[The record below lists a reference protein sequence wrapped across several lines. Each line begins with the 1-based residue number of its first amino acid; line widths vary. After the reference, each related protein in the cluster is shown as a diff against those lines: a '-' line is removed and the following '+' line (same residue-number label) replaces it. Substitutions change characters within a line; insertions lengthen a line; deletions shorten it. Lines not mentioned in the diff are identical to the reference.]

1 MPGTY
6 KIEDFLNIKTAWASG
21 FSPDSSK
28 VLVSSNLTGTMQLY
42 TVPRAGGALSRIT
55 DFEEPVA
62 GTYLPTSN
70 EILVQKDEG
79 GNERLQIYLMD
90 DGGGNFRPIVYD
102 PEWIHRIGG
111 VTRDGTS
118 IAYACNRRNG
128 VDFDVFVRT
137 LQTGEERCVFDMGG
151 WCQPVGFSPD
161 GRFLSVYRLTDRNA
175 DNDIYLVDLVSG
187 ETLHV
192 TPHDDEAAFTAPH
205 WMPDSSSFFF
215 TCDQDR
221 EYLSVARYSMA
232 ERDASY
238 VVEKDWDVSCD
249 LDWTGTRLI
258 VSTNEDGFSR
268 LALYDPN
275 TLERIQE
282 IALPG
287 QGVASGG
294 FSRDG
299 RYLAYSFSGPTEPGD
314 VWLHDFSSNETKR
327 LTTSPSPISA
337 DDFVDTQVHRFQSFD
352 GETIPT
358 FLSRPRTFEGSRP
371 PVVVMVH
378 GGPESQTPG
387 MFNPLAQYLLHRG
400 FAVAGPNVRGSTG
413 YGKRFHHLDDVRK
426 RLDSVKDLAAL
437 HSYLGEAGLDTARAA
452 LYGGSYGG
460 YMVLAGLAFQPDLWA
475 AGVDIVG
482 VSSLVTF
489 LENTSAWRRKFR
501 EREYG
506 SLEKDRDFLEE
517 VSPINHVDNMR
528 APLFI
533 IHGRNDPRVPVGEAE
548 QIHRVLSAKGVDC
561 ELLIYEDEGHG
572 LAKLRNRLDAYPKVA
587 DFLDRVL
594 TPRFKKQP

>member
-1 MPGTY
+1 MPGPYT
-6 KIEDFLNIKTAWASG
+6 IEDFLNIKTAWASG

-42 TVPRAGGALSRIT
+42 TVPLVGGSLSRIT

-62 GTYLPTSN
+62 GSYLPTSD

-90 DGGGNFRPIVYD
+90 DDGGNFRPVVYD
-102 PEWIHRIGG
+102 PESIHRLGG
-111 VTRDGTS
+111 VTRDGAS

-128 VDFDVFVRT
+128 VDFDVFVRV
-137 LQTGEERCVFDMGG
+137 LGTGEERCVFDMGG

-161 GRFLSVYRLTDRNA
+161 GRYLSVYRLTDRNA
-175 DNDIYLVDLVSG
+175 DNDIYLVDLAAG

-205 WMPDSSSFFF
+205 WMPDGSTFFF
-215 TCDQDR
+215 TSDHDR
-221 EYLSVARYSMA
+221 EFQCVARYSMS
-232 ERDASY
+232 ERNWTY
-238 VVEKDWDVSCD
+238 VVEQDWDASCD
-249 LDWTGTRLI
+249 LDWTGTRLV

-275 TLERIQE
+275 TLQPVRD

-287 QGVASGG
+287 QGVAGGG

-314 VWLHDFSSNETKR
+314 VWLHDLSANQTKR
-327 LTTSPSPISA
+327 LTTSPSPVSSG
-337 DDFVDTQVHRFQSFD
+337 DFVDTQVHRFQSFD

-358 FLSRPRTFEGSRP
+358 FLSKPQMFQGSRP

-378 GGPESQTPG
+378 GGPEGQTSG
-387 MFNPLAQYLLHRG
+387 MFNPLAQYFLHRG

-426 RLDSVKDLAAL
+426 RLDAVKDLASL
-437 HSYLGEAGLDTARAA
+437 HAWMGEAGLDISRAA

-460 YMVLAGLAFQPDLWA
+460 YMVLAGLAFQPELWA

-506 SLEKDRDFLEE
+506 SLDRDRDFLEA
-517 VSPINHVDNMR
+517 VSPINHVAQMR

-548 QIHRVLSAKGVDC
+548 QIHRVLSERGIDC

-594 TPRFKKQP
+594 APAPRPAG